1 MKKQILALLLFLIME
16 ITLVY
21 ILEELYGDY
30 VPCTTNPLKEWGNK
44 EVFTIRN
51 KHLAALGVF
60 TIWAILLS
68 VYFHYLIPEVE
79 KRESEKDEQD

>member
-1 MKKQILALLLFLIME
+1 MKKLILALLLYLIIG
-16 ITLVY
+16 ITLVS

-30 VPCTTNPLKEWGNK
+30 VPCTTHPLKEWGDK

-68 VYFHYLIPEVE
+68 VFFHYLIPEVE
-79 KRESEKDEQD
+79 KREGEER